1 MRIECHVIAREAI
14 FDPQSSASMAVG
26 MRMLLVILPEQ
37 VIAVVISIW
46 GSDDR
51 VDVLPIHL
59 LRVGGEAAQSHQQLV
74 IKFDQEPLG
83 GSVGRRSIP

>member
-1 MRIECHVIAREAI
+1 
-14 FDPQSSASMAVG
+14 MAVG

-51 VDVLPIHL
+51 MDALPIHF
-59 LRVGGEAAQSHQQLV
+59 LRVDGKTAQSY
-74 IKFDQEPLG
+74 
-83 GSVGRRSIP
+83 R

>member
-1 MRIECHVIAREAI
+1 MVSTAFNSVCARYQPTRIEDHVIAREAI

-51 VDVLPIHL
+51 MDALPIHF
-59 LRVGGEAAQSHQQLV
+59 LRVDGKTAQSY
-74 IKFDQEPLG
+74 
-83 GSVGRRSIP
+83 R